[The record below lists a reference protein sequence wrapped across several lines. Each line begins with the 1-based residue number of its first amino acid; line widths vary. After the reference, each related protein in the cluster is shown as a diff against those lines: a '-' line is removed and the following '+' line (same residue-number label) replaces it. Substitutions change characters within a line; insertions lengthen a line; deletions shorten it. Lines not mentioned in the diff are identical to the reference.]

1 MEKFNQ
7 KFRVE
12 ELLIGRVG
20 AWNISLR
27 PQQPTIGS
35 LILSLSRKCP
45 SFSELTEQEA
55 IELGQ
60 SFKEIEK
67 LLGRA
72 FSPQKINYLAL
83 MMVDNQ
89 VHYHVLPR
97 YAAPIVVD
105 GVEYEDKCWPMPHN
119 LEPIDGA
126 NESIVTLI
134 FDHIMA
140 SNERPN

>member
-12 ELLIGRVG
+12 ELLIARVG
-20 AWNISLR
+20 AWNVSLR

-105 GVEYEDKCWPMPHN
+105 GVEYEDKCWPVAHDLKPLN
-119 LEPIDGA
+119 QIGDAELGVIYKKLKEQI
-126 NESIVTLI
+126 
-134 FDHIMA
+134 
-140 SNERPN
+140 